1 MEFLAE
7 NAVWGGLGLSE
18 GKELHSPGTTMDQ
31 LNSSRAKFPLMWGVR
46 DSRKRQE
53 GRRGLGV
60 FLPLHSPL
68 GWKITP
74 GIGWEATSGACRA
87 WGEPCSAIKY
97 SLEGKK
103 KKKWI
108 EKNAETC

>member
-7 NAVWGGLGLSE
+7 NAVWGGLGFSE

-53 GRRGLGV
+53 GRRGLGG
-60 FLPLHSPL
+60 FFTPPQPPWMENHTWNRL
-68 GWKITP
+68 GSNIRSVQ
-74 GIGWEATSGACRA
+74 GMGRA
-87 WGEPCSAIKY
+87 LLCH
-97 SLEGKK
+97 
-103 KKKWI
+103 
-108 EKNAETC
+108 